1 MAKPRKFSAQ
11 TFSFGLE
18 YIQLSLVRTV
28 WILHLPRKSASFL
41 PLLLPLAK
49 VGVLTPSLTGMHQ
62 LEFQENDHHD
72 KLAHVNVW
80 WECCWSVVNIQQQ
93 AVKATVEL
101 WTLLCSNKIS
111 FLLRYRIAWRMQIY
125 RSALNQHYELYLL
138 IKVRLRFCI
147 MLFTRLMSVFILPA
161 LRVVMNSFLVQLC
174 GDKWWIE
181 WIFTQNSRKK
191 KKWFDPPHT
200 ADILSHVC

>member
-1 MAKPRKFSAQ
+1 MNSSLTKEKCFIP
-11 TFSFGLE
+11 SF
-18 YIQLSLVRTV
+18 I
-28 WILHLPRKSASFL
+28 ASFSKGRGANAIFDRNASAGISGKRS
-41 PLLLPLAK
+41 PWQ
-49 VGVLTPSLTGMHQ
+49 TGPCECLM
-62 LEFQENDHHD
+62 
-72 KLAHVNVW
+72 

-93 AVKATVEL
+93 AVKAMVEL

-147 MLFTRLMSVFILPA
+147 MSFTRLMSVFILPA

-191 KKWFDPPHT
+191 KKWYDRPHT

>member
-1 MAKPRKFSAQ
+1 MAKPRKLSAQ

-93 AVKATVEL
+93 AVKATVGL

-111 FLLRYRIAWRMQIY
+111 FLLRYRLAWRMQKRSKSTLWAVFID
-125 RSALNQHYELYLL
+125 RSAFKVLYNVVYKTNVCFYIASLEG
-138 IKVRLRFCI
+138 CHE
-147 MLFTRLMSVFILPA
+147 FIFSSA
-161 LRVVMNSFLVQLC
+161 LW
-174 GDKWWIE
+174 G
-181 WIFTQNSRKK
+181 
-191 KKWFDPPHT
+191 
-200 ADILSHVC
+200 